1 MGWDGT
7 YYGYYKKDCSMSHSK
22 VSNFCV
28 FWGLNIALKSPQY
41 WSTELIISQCKVN
54 VKIYLIHIMWNSQ
67 KKNSNCSVCGT
78 GCRCCALHNFPF
90 FFFPLSSTASRLR
103 LILGGYVGAGTAL
116 LWTTGTPCRSALG
129 ARPSDVFLQQ
139 AQLSQSW
146 PLSISTQD
154 LEIGGGLRDGVRIS
168 EMYG

>member
-28 FWGLNIALKSPQY
+28 FWGLNIALKSPQCL
-41 WSTELIISQCKVN
+41 STELIISQCKVN

-103 LILGGYVGAGTAL
+103 LILGG
-116 LWTTGTPCRSALG
+116 
-129 ARPSDVFLQQ
+129 
-139 AQLSQSW
+139 
-146 PLSISTQD
+146 
-154 LEIGGGLRDGVRIS
+154 GGGVMWGLRRLF
-168 EMYG
+168 YGRLAPLVARRWGQGRATSFCNKLNSLKADPSLFPPKIAR